1 MRARAT
7 VVWVAY
13 LILAAGLALYALAQW
28 LSALANR
35 IPVMYGEGAVANAA
49 RLARDGIAY
58 LDPDPSRFVAAN
70 YPPLYFHLASIVDP
84 FITGRAASMAA
95 TFTASEVS
103 PDLSRSVS
111 ISSLGIAGI
120 ITVTLLVLVFTM
132 LSSHAQALQVALA
145 QAKMEFALV
154 AGSAN
159 LAEPAH
165 LLPRRGFDPTSVQFK
180 RLVAPHV
187 FVWKLSRGGSNP
199 TRWSEPAI

>member
-1 MRARAT
+1 MHCFSVYFRDT
-7 VVWVAY
+7 NE
-13 LILAAGLALYALAQW
+13 AAWRKIGGAFVMG
-28 LSALANR
+28 SA
-35 IPVMYGEGAVANAA
+35 ICVMHY
-49 RLARDGIAY
+49 
-58 LDPDPSRFVAAN
+58 
-70 YPPLYFHLASIVDP
+70 
-84 FITGRAASMAA
+84 TGMAA

-187 FVWKLSRGGSNP
+187 FVWKLSRGG
-199 TRWSEPAI
+199 